1 MPKATIDEKTIRD
14 QLKAKRNLL
23 IDEFS
28 KNPMNTRLA
37 IEIRLIDDQ
46 IAEVTQHLVQQWE
59 VGIRS
64 GRNALRC
71 SRVTGDVLWGLI
83 HFSGYCTLI
92 GTQQDKR

>member
-46 IAEVTQHLVQQWE
+46 IAEVTQHLAQQWE
-59 VGIRS
+59 VRIRL
-64 GRNALRC
+64 GETLCVVAALPETC
-71 SRVTGDVLWGLI
+71 FWG
-83 HFSGYCTLI
+83 
-92 GTQQDKR
+92 